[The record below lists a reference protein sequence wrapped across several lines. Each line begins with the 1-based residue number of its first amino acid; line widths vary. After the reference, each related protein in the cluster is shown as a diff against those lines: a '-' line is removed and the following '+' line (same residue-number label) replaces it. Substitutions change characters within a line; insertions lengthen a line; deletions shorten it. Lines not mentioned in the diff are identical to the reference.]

1 MKQSLVPLCSQ
12 LSLPKVYPVTFK
24 QNTLKEGKGFLYQIA
39 SSSCQYSSFVLLLP
53 LLYGWPRKAEPTVAH
68 QMIARSFV
76 HFLRTAFTLPLRK
89 RLAVRICF

>member
-39 SSSCQYSSFVLLLP
+39 SSSCQYSSFVLLPP
-53 LLYGWPRKAEPTVAH
+53 LLYGNWPRKAEPTVAH

-76 HFLRTAFTLPLRK
+76 HFLRIF
-89 RLAVRICF
+89 